1 MIELRGRYSKRV
13 SAMLLILGASLLL
26 YVGFVDPGGP
36 FFALRA
42 FLGVVACALGLRAF
56 DRRVKLILGE
66 EGLWYA
72 PWGRQLLTWN
82 EIESI
87 SAAPGFR
94 LLVHHKTGD
103 PEWIRRRMPALSR
116 LNFAI
121 DSVLGRGHLVIQ
133 VGALDA
139 TVDEIIWVAREYLNH
154 PVA

>member
-1 MIELRGRYSKRV
+1 MIELHGRYSKRV
-13 SAMLLILGASLLL
+13 NAMLLILGASLLL
-26 YVGFVDPGGP
+26 YVGFIDSGGLFSP
-36 FFALRA
+36 LCA

-56 DRRVKLILGE
+56 DRRVKLILGP

-72 PWGRQLLTWN
+72 PWGRQLLIWN
-82 EIESI
+82 EIASI
-87 SAAPGFR
+87 SVAPGYR

-121 DSVLGRGHLVIQ
+121 DSLLRRGHLVIQ

-139 TVDEIIWVAREYLNH
+139 TVDEILIVSRQYLTL

>member
-13 SAMLLILGASLLL
+13 NAMLLILGASLLL
-26 YVGFVDPGGP
+26 YVGFVDPDGP
-36 FFALRA
+36 FFALHA

-56 DRRVKLILGE
+56 DRRVKLVLGP

-72 PWGRQLLTWN
+72 PWGRQLLIWN
-82 EIESI
+82 EIASI
-87 SAAPGFR
+87 TVAPGYR

-121 DSVLGRGHLVIQ
+121 DSLLRRGPLAMQ

-139 TVDEIIWVAREYLNH
+139 TVDEIVWVARHYMEH